1 MSVFS
6 NTFETSIDLH
16 SVSMPEGVE
25 INKNSEYDSYEYG
38 ILNISAEKTS
48 ITARPIFFRFTT
60 DCSGSMS
67 DKCKDGRTKMDHIQH
82 TMCNMILFFADSEE
96 ATIYIQVHAFDDK
109 IHEIIP
115 TTHVTKDNVASLIVA
130 VGQMY
135 PMQSTNIE
143 LALADAAQCI
153 EKHLIENNGHS
164 VSHIFLT
171 DGDAT
176 AGNQNADYLIS
187 LVKENTSNV
196 FVAFGLQHSA
206 RMMQKLGNANQSS
219 SNWLIDNLENAGL
232 VYGEILNNELFKVL
246 EKVEIN
252 LVGGVIY
259 DYKKGEFA
267 DKLYIGD
274 LVTETQKTY
283 HILAKDRNVSARI
296 SGIKY
301 NNFNKDYYFGDGWA
315 MCNKESCDLTPHIF
329 RLRTQQ
335 YMFESKKF
343 ENENAPMPLIR
354 RGTALQRQNAVP
366 MLQRCNPFPALQLP
380 DVETETFPSDEPS
393 PLENFKNKMKD
404 FLIVMQKY
412 MREHAKDDDPF
423 MKGLC
428 DDMYITIRSTGT
440 PCQRMYVGAREN
452 SQGSQ
457 QCYNVAD
464 FDLDLDGDYTLS
476 QIPMNAAYQTPSAM
490 KLMRTCSAPMKKRN
504 RSEEE
509 EKEET

>member
-6 NTFETSIDLH
+6 RTFETSIDLH

-38 ILNISAEKTS
+38 ILKISAEKAS
-48 ITARPIFFRFTT
+48 IVTKPIFFRFTT

-82 TMCNMILFFADSEE
+82 TMCNMIRFFADSEE

-115 TTHVTKDNVASLIVA
+115 TTHVTKYNIGSLIIA
-130 VGQMY
+130 IGKMY

-143 LALADAAQCI
+143 LALTDASECI
-153 EKHLIENNGHS
+153 AKHVAANPTHS

-176 AGNQNADYLIS
+176 AGNRDEDYLAS
-187 LVKENTSNV
+187 LVKENASST
-196 FVAFGLQHSA
+196 FIAFGLTHSA
-206 RMMQKLGNANQSS
+206 LTMQKLGAANYRS

-259 DYKKGEFA
+259 DYKKGEFV

-301 NNFNKDYYFGDGWA
+301 NNFNEDYYFGDGWA

-343 ENENAPMPLIR
+343 EHEKIPV
-354 RGTALQRQNAVP
+354 QR
-366 MLQRCNPFPALQLP
+366 NPFIRNGNVLRRQHAVPALQFP
-380 DVETETFPSDEPS
+380 DTDIDAEDQFTSIEPT
-393 PLENFKNKMKD
+393 PLEIFKDTLRNFLK
-404 FLIVMQKY
+404 VMQKY
-412 MREHAKDDDPF
+412 MNANGADNDPF

-428 DDMYITIRSTGT
+428 DDMYLTINSLGT
-440 PCQRMYVGAREN
+440 RHQRMCVGARET

-464 FDLDLDGDYTLS
+464 FDLGLDGDYTLS
-476 QIPMNAAYQTPSAM
+476 QIPTNNAYQTPSVM
-490 KLMRTCSAPMKKRN
+490 KLMRTCSAPMK
-504 RSEEE
+504 RSSQSDDEQELE
-509 EKEET
+509 A